1 MENKLFVTRKS
12 FTSKKDGKEYFNYV
26 LKGTIRRTV
35 GGKLLEKEV
44 EVDFV
49 AKDQGGYEVLDIIF
63 FNTDSAE
70 LVIEHKTMTN
80 DKTGEVLSF
89 NEYTIQSVDDDGT
102 VFGYKV
108 KLQRESDKS
117 LLDAILRS
125 AAKA

>member
-12 FTSKKDGKEYFNYV
+12 FISKKDGKEYFNYV

-70 LVIEHKTMTN
+70 LVIEHKNLIN

-89 NEYTIQSVDDDGT
+89 NDYTIQSVDDDGT

-125 AAKA
+125 TAKA